1 MSLIHLALLAKAVE
15 EQQKRTGAR
24 HSSSKK
30 TETKKDD
37 TYSYHDS
44 SVSTETFLE
53 DLLKTDPEATKLFL
67 LLKDC
72 QKQIDD
78 EDDQKSL
85 EEVQR
90 ICAEYDEQD
99 KVLDTTIESL
109 EATGVTL
116 DNTAVTEKSYCSVKV
131 ENGRGF
137 GGYGSYSYNHA
148 RYLMGFNGMPLT
160 REMIETNTNQFKIDL
175 EAFNKEN
182 PNLDAQLT
190 EIQTKIAK
198 QKKSIKYSPFNKSKK
213 QSLLTD
219 MLKVEKEIKTKINER
234 TTLEKQSAA
243 FNALTEEQKKAIIAY
258 MDQVANCI
266 VVGDELGIAI
276 NASISIRQDYY
287 GNKSKEQR
295 NVHQRMLEKA
305 VETGEFTMEEIEA
318 ILARV
323 KATMN
328 EHEVGYNSYERLDE
342 TRTYTTWPTSP
353 ESKFAAEYYNKFYVD
368 KTKTKK

>member
-30 TETKKDD
+30 NETKKDD

-131 ENGRGF
+131 TEGNGF
-137 GGYGSYSYNHA
+137 GGFGSYGYNHA

-160 REMIETNTNQFKIDL
+160 REMIETNTNQFQIDL
-175 EAFNKEN
+175 DKFNEEN
-182 PNLDAQLT
+182 PNLDEQLT
-190 EIQTKIAK
+190 ELQTKINK
-198 QKKSIKYSPFNKSKK
+198 QKRSLKYSPFNKQKK
-213 QSLLTD
+213 QSLLTE
-219 MLKVEKEIKTKINER
+219 MLNLEKEIKTKIKKR
-234 TTLEKQSAA
+234 DLLKKQSAA
-243 FNALTEEQKKAIIAY
+243 FAALTEEQKKAILAY

-266 VVGDELGIAI
+266 VVGDELGRAI
-276 NASISIRQDYY
+276 NASIAIRQDFY

-305 VETGEFTMEEIEA
+305 VETGDFTMEEIEA
-318 ILARV
+318 ILERV
-323 KATMN
+323 KATMEEN
-328 EHEVGYNSYERLDE
+328 KVGYNRYQRLDE
-342 TRTYTTWPTSP
+342 TKTYTTWPTTP
-353 ESKFAAEYYNKFYVD
+353 ESMFAAEYFDKYYKGKNKA
-368 KTKTKK
+368 KK

>member
-15 EQQKRTGAR
+15 EQNKRTRAR
-24 HSSSKK
+24 NSSTKKSDRKKSDSYSSSSDN
-30 TETKKDD
+30 T
-37 TYSYHDS
+37 
-44 SVSTETFLE
+44 VSMETFLE
-53 DLLKTDPEATKLFL
+53 DLLATDPEATKLFL

-90 ICAEYDEQD
+90 ICVEYEEQA
-99 KVLDTTIESL
+99 KLLDTEIEKL
-109 EATGVTL
+109 EATGITL
-116 DNTAVTEKSYCSVKV
+116 DNTSVTEKSYCSVKTK
-131 ENGRGF
+131 EGLGF
-137 GGYGSYSYNHA
+137 GGYGSYSYNPA
-148 RYLMGFNGMPLT
+148 RYFMGFNGMPLT
-160 REMIETNTNQFKIDL
+160 REMIETNTNQFQIDL

-182 PNLDAQLT
+182 PFLDERLVEVQA
-190 EIQTKIAK
+190 KIAK
-198 QKKSIKYSPFNKSKK
+198 QKKSIKYSPFNKAKK

-219 MLKVEKEIKTKINER
+219 MLKVEKEIKNKISQR

-243 FNALTEEQKKAIIAY
+243 FAALTEEQKKAILAY

-266 VVGDELGIAI
+266 VVGDELGRAI
-276 NASISIRQDYY
+276 NASIAIRQDYY
-287 GNKSKEQR
+287 GNKSKEER

-305 VETGEFTMEEIEA
+305 TEQGEFSMEEIET

-323 KATMN
+323 KATME
-328 EHEVGYNSYERLDE
+328 EHKVGYSRYERISDK
-342 TRTYTTWPTSP
+342 TYTVWPTSP
-353 ESKFAAEYYNKFYVD
+353 ESMFAAEYYNKFYVD

>member
-24 HSSSKK
+24 RSSSKK

-78 EDDQKSL
+78 EDNQKSL

-109 EATGVTL
+109 ETTGITL
-116 DNTAVTEKSYCSVKV
+116 DDSSVTEKSYCSVKV
-131 ENGRGF
+131 TEGNGF

-160 REMIETNTNQFKIDL
+160 REMIETNTNQFQIDL
-175 EAFNKEN
+175 DKFNKEN
-182 PNLDAQLT
+182 PNLDEQLT
-190 EIQTKIAK
+190 EISTKIAK
-198 QKKSIKYSPFNKSKK
+198 QKKNLKYSPFNKSKK
-213 QSLLTD
+213 QSLLTE
-219 MLKVEKEIKTKINER
+219 MLNVEKKLLLEIEKR
-234 TTLEKQSAA
+234 TTLEKQSKA
-243 FNALTEEQKKAIIAY
+243 FSSLSEKQKKAILAY

-266 VVGDELGIAI
+266 VIGEKISNTI
-276 NASISIRQDYY
+276 NASIAINKNFY
-287 GNKSKEQR
+287 GNKTNEDR
-295 NVHQRMLEKA
+295 NVHQRMLQKA
-305 VETGEFTMEEIEA
+305 TEQGDLTIEEIES
-318 ILARV
+318 ILARI
-323 KATMN
+323 KSTTEEN
-328 EHEVGYNSYERLDE
+328 KVGYGRYNRISEK
-342 TRTYTTWPTSP
+342 TYTVYPTSP
-353 ESKFAAEYYNKFYVD
+353 ESMFAAEYYDSFYID
-368 KTKTKK
+368 KTITKK